1 MIRAPMSPLR
11 HNKTV
16 YENVIVP
23 FDGTQPG
30 RAALAPAADLAWRCG
45 ARVVIVNNTD
55 ASDKASRD
63 ALKSRAMSLSGADVD
78 FWVDLDHSLGIALVE
93 AAKFRSNPI
102 VCISVK
108 GKQGGLFGK
117 RWTLPQLGEDVLR
130 NSPVP
135 VLVIGPETDTSRGL
149 PMSEIV
155 VTTDGSSASEQI
167 IPLAVDWASAFK
179 LRLILVGVVHQDS
192 RDNQGE
198 LDYLARH
205 VDAVK
210 GKVPEV
216 RFELLRATDPA
227 SGLVDFMAEH
237 DDAVIAMST
246 HGRSGVNRSA
256 LGTVAQ
262 KVVAHCQRA
271 VLLQRPT
278 ED

>member
-1 MIRAPMSPLR
+1 M
-11 HNKTV
+11 

-30 RAALAPAADLAWRCG
+30 RAALAPAADLAWRSG

-55 ASDKASRD
+55 ASDRASRD

-78 FWVDLDHSLGIALVE
+78 FWVDLDHSLGVALVE
-93 AAKFRSNPI
+93 AAKFRSKPI
-102 VCISVK
+102 ICISVK

-130 NSPVP
+130 QSPVP

-155 VTTDGSSASEQI
+155 VSTDGSSASEQI
-167 IPLAVDWASAFK
+167 IPLAVDWAAAFK
-179 LRLILVGVVHQDS
+179 LRFILVGVVHQDS
-192 RDNQGE
+192 TDNKGE

-205 VDAVK
+205 VDAVR
-210 GKVPEV
+210 GKVPEA

-227 SGLVDFMAEH
+227 SGLIEFLDEH

-246 HGRSGVNRSA
+246 HGRSGVSRSA
-256 LGTVAQ
+256 LGTVAL
-262 KVVAHCQRA
+262 KVVAHSKRA

-278 ED
+278 EG